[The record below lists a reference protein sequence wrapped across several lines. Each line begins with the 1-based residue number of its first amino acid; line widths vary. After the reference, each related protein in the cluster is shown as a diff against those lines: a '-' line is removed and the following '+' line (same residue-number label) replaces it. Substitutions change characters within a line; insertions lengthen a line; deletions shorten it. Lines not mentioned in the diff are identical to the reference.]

1 MNNISDSLR
10 EKISSFVQEGIDI
23 SKPKIHA
30 ESDPFWRALN
40 KTGTELWL
48 DTGDIEGARSG
59 WSAEMTALT
68 TNNTLLNKEIQK
80 GIYDDL
86 IKEAHKLLGDVDL
99 RQRIVEIAFILNAG
113 HGLRL
118 VEEFGGKVSVEL
130 HTDLSHDLEGIVAYG
145 CRFFE
150 ICPSNFIIKVPFT
163 ATGLLGARR
172 LEESG
177 VPVNFTLEFSARQN
191 ALAAIVAKPHYV
203 NVFLGRLNAFVADN
217 NLGSGENVGEKTTIA
232 SQRIVSK
239 IREEHGSPTKQIA
252 ASLRNGL
259 QIASLAGVDVFT
271 MPLKAADEAKE
282 ILDGNFTSRVNEEY
296 GVRLADGV
304 DSDEVRISKLWSVS
318 DRELEL
324 AQSLDEET
332 PKSGE
337 ALIDRARTMGSIDI
351 FPNMSEE
358 EMEIIAQDGKIP
370 VHSKWKQRIN
380 DENIAVDS
388 LMNLAGLA
396 SFTADQAALD
406 GRIRDLIS

>member
-1 MNNISDSLR
+1 MSSISDSLR
-10 EKISSFVQEGIDI
+10 EKISTFVQEGIDI
-23 SKPKIHA
+23 AKPKVQA
-30 ESDPFWRALN
+30 QPDPFWQALK

-48 DTGDIEGARSG
+48 DTGDIEAARAG
-59 WSAEMTALT
+59 WSAEMSALT

-80 GIYDDL
+80 GIYDDF
-86 IKEAHKLLGDVDL
+86 IKEADKLLSELDL
-99 RQRIVEIAFILNAG
+99 RQRIIEIAFILNAR

-130 HTDLSHDLEGIVAYG
+130 HTDLSHDLEGIVSYG

-150 ICPSNFIIKVPFT
+150 ICQSNFIIKVPFT

-191 ALAAIVAKPHYV
+191 ALAAAVAKPHYV

-217 NLGSGENVGEKTTIA
+217 KLGSGENVGEKTTIA
-232 SQRIVSK
+232 SQRMVSK
-239 IREEHGSPTKQIA
+239 IAKEKGTPTKQIA
-252 ASLRNGL
+252 ASLRNGS
-259 QIASLAGVDVFT
+259 QIGSLAGVDVFT
-271 MPLKAADEAKE
+271 MPLKAADEAKKV
-282 ILDGNFTSRVNEEY
+282 LDGGFRNRVDEEY
-296 GVRLADGV
+296 GVKLSDGV

-324 AQSLDEET
+324 AQSLDEEP

-337 ALIDRARTMGSIDI
+337 ALIDRARTMGSVDI

-358 EMEIIAQDGKIP
+358 ELETIEKDGKIP

-380 DENIAVDS
+380 DENLAVDS

-396 SFTADQAALD
+396 SFTADQEALD